1 MTGFFKKLFG
11 AGTSEESNTEHPAAE
26 LTKDLLDELIE
37 VSGFKLQYDVDID
50 GNNEILVELTGAD
63 EDILTAK
70 EGQLLD
76 AIQLFVKR
84 SLQHQLTEHRCTVS
98 IDTNGFREEA
108 NQGLID
114 LAEKLKGI
122 AVSKGKPVYFRAL
135 PPRDR
140 KIIHQYLAEDGLV
153 KSRSI
158 GDGLYKKIKIFPV
171 KERGNEVKSA
181 SSNMQ

>member
-1 MTGFFKKLFG
+1 M
-11 AGTSEESNTEHPAAE
+11 
-26 LTKDLLDELIE
+26 DELIE
-37 VSGFKLQYDVDID
+37 VAGFRLQYDVEMSA
-50 GNNEILVELTGAD
+50 NNEITVELSGED
-63 EDILTAK
+63 EELLINK
-70 EGQLLD
+70 EAQLLD

-84 SLQHQLTEHRCTVS
+84 ALQHQMTEHRCTVVVDS
-98 IDTNGFREEA
+98 NGFREEA

-140 KIIHQYLAEDGLV
+140 KVIHQYLAEDGLV

-171 KERGNEVKSA
+171 KERGNEVKAA
-181 SSNMQ
+181 STNMQ